1 MPATVHHVGLQVSD
15 VDRAGA
21 FYEAALG
28 ARWMVMPLAFE
39 GPGAVQAMGHEG
51 VKLRLAML
59 GLGDAMLEL
68 FEFTGDVVPEWAQ
81 RPRDNRLPHL
91 AVQVDDTDEALTR
104 IEAAG
109 GKRIWPE
116 VGRFGRARVIYVA
129 DPDGNVVELLD
140 KPPADIAGALL
151 RWFPQATPTGPA

>member
-1 MPATVHHVGLQVSD
+1 MTMSATVHHVGLQVSD
-15 VDRAGA
+15 IDRAGA
-21 FYEAALG
+21 FYVAALG

-39 GPGAVQAMGHEG
+39 GDGAVQAMGHEG
-51 VKLRLAML
+51 VRLRLAML

-68 FEFTGDVVPEWAQ
+68 FEFTGEHVPEWAQ
-81 RPRDNRLPHL
+81 RPRDTRLPHL
-91 AVQVDDTDEALTR
+91 AVQVEDTDAALTR

-116 VGRFGRARVIYVA
+116 VDRFGRARVIYMQ

-151 RWFPQATPTGPA
+151 RWFPEATP

>member
-1 MPATVHHVGLQVSD
+1 MSATVHHVGLQVSD
-15 VDRAGA
+15 IDRAGA

-28 ARWMVMPLAFE
+28 ARWMVLPLTLE
-39 GPGAVQAMGHEG
+39 GAGADQAMGHEG
-51 VKLRLAML
+51 VSLRLAML

-68 FEFTGDVVPEWAQ
+68 LEFTGDIVPEWAQ

-91 AVQVDDTDEALTR
+91 ALQVDDTEATLTKV
-104 IEAAG
+104 EAAG

-116 VGRFGRARVIYVA
+116 IDRFGRARVIYVS

-151 RWFPQATPTGPA
+151 RRFPHAAPPG

>member
-1 MPATVHHVGLQVSD
+1 MPTTVHHVGLQVSD

-21 FYEAALG
+21 FYAAALG
-28 ARWMVMPLAFE
+28 ATWMVMPLAFE
-39 GPGAVQAMGHEG
+39 GEGAVQAMGHEG

-68 FEFTGDVVPEWAQ
+68 FEFTGEVVPEWAQ

-91 AVQVDDTDEALTR
+91 AVQVDDTDAALTR

-116 VGRFGRARVIYVA
+116 VDRFGRARVVYVA

-151 RWFPQATPTGPA
+151 RWFPQATPPR

>member
-1 MPATVHHVGLQVSD
+1 MSATVHHVGLQVSD
-15 VDRAGA
+15 LDRAGA
-21 FYEAALG
+21 FYVAALG

-59 GLGDAMLEL
+59 ALDDAMLEL
-68 FEFTGDVVPEWAQ
+68 FEFTGDEVPDWA
-81 RPRDNRLPHL
+81 RRARDARLPHL
-91 AVQVDDTDEALTR
+91 AVQVEDTDAALAR

-116 VGRFGRARVIYVA
+116 VDRFGRARVIYVA

-140 KPPADIAGALL
+140 KPPADIAGAML
-151 RWFPQATPTGPA
+151 RWFPEATP

>member
-1 MPATVHHVGLQVSD
+1 MSASVHHVGLQVSD
-15 VDRAGA
+15 LDRAGA
-21 FYEAALG
+21 FYAAALG

-59 GLGDAMLEL
+59 AVGDAMLEL
-68 FEFTGDVVPEWAQ
+68 FEFTGDEVPDWA
-81 RPRDNRLPHL
+81 RRARDARLPHL
-91 AVQVDDTDEALTR
+91 AVLVEDTDATLTR
-104 IEAAG
+104 VEAAG

-116 VGRFGRARVIYVA
+116 VDRFGRARVIYVQ

-140 KPPADIAGALL
+140 KPPADIAAALL
-151 RWFPQATPTGPA
+151 RWFPEATP

>member
-1 MPATVHHVGLQVSD
+1 MSATVHHVGLQVSD
-15 VDRAGA
+15 IDRAGA
-21 FYEAALG
+21 FYVAALG

-39 GPGAVQAMGHEG
+39 GDGAVQAMGHEG

-68 FEFTGDVVPEWAQ
+68 FEFTGDDVPAWAR
-81 RPRDNRLPHL
+81 RPREGRLPHL
-91 AVQVDDTDEALTR
+91 AVHVEDTDAALER
-104 IEAAG
+104 VEAAG
-109 GKRIWPE
+109 GQRIWPE
-116 VGRFGRARVIYVA
+116 VDRFGRARVVYVH

-151 RWFPQATPTGPA
+151 RWFPEATP

>member
-1 MPATVHHVGLQVSD
+1 MSAVVHHVGLQVSD
-15 VDRAGA
+15 IDRAGA
-21 FYEAALG
+21 FYVAVLG
-28 ARWMVMPLAFE
+28 AHWMVKPLSFD

-51 VKLRLAML
+51 VQLRLAML

-68 FEFTGDVVPEWAQ
+68 FEFTGEEKPEWAC
-81 RPRDNRLPHL
+81 RPNDGRLPHL
-91 AVQVDDTDEALTR
+91 AVHVEDTDATLDLVEAN
-104 IEAAG
+104 G

-116 VGRFGRARVIYVA
+116 VDRFGRARVIYVH

-151 RWFPQATPTGPA
+151 RWFPEATP

>member
-1 MPATVHHVGLQVSD
+1 MSATVHHVGLQVSD
-15 VDRAGA
+15 IDRAGA
-21 FYEAALG
+21 FYVETLG

-39 GPGAVQAMGHEG
+39 GDGAVQAMGHEG

-59 GLGDAMLEL
+59 GLGEAMLEL
-68 FEFTGDVVPEWAQ
+68 FEFTGSDVPEWAR
-81 RPRDNRLPHL
+81 RPRESRLPHL
-91 AVQVDDTDEALTR
+91 AVQVEDTDAALAR

-109 GKRIWPE
+109 GRRIWPE
-116 VGRFGRARVIYVA
+116 VDRFGRARVIYVQ

-151 RWFPQATPTGPA
+151 RWFPEATP